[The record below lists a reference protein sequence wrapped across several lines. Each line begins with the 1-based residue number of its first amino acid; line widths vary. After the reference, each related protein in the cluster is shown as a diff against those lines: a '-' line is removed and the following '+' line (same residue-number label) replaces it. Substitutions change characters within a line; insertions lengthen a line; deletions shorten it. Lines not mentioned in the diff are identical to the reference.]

1 MATKIAYAIARE
13 SSGDKTLAVQF
24 ADLRQAAKDLGYEI
38 VLEFGEN
45 ISGNIAKYDYANPKF
60 IENLQIAINQKKPD
74 AIFCVS
80 MDRIT
85 RTPVMQGKY
94 LMDFSVIPQIP
105 IYFTRYKRWTIDP
118 ETKVVDEDWI
128 DELASDKSPKKERLN
143 IVARTA
149 PQREKNGAEGYY
161 IGHLSDGYCVKES
174 WGTYED
180 GQRRKIKKIIIDEER
195 RGVIED
201 IFQWYRNGYS
211 VGKIADLLNST
222 NVPTTNGYRAST
234 PEKFGHRQK
243 YKGKDGVERERIKS
257 KWNGSLVSQILSNTW
272 YKGIRKYRG
281 KTLTH
286 NAIIPVEE
294 WDEVAAMR
302 EERKL
307 SFRSKKEAT
316 KHIFLLS
323 DLFYCGQCGR
333 KMYGHYPGL
342 NNHYYC
348 SSKELKMNCGLTGIN
363 KENVEAIIYDIISN
377 KALKAVVEG
386 TGDFIITD
394 FFQINKKKEKEIKE
408 TIANNN
414 KIISNLESDND
425 TLDKKRDHLVDL
437 RSECYDNPE
446 MDAVYAAKI
455 SKINASKEDNKTKI
469 VKLQIENKDLNH
481 LLSANSNIKDI
492 LRNIIDDKELS
503 LIRQLFKQAIE
514 KVILFNARKRDDVIR
529 IKFRNGKQ
537 AEFVY
542 CARLLGNNYI
552 LLEEP
557 LHYDEKKHLIVS
569 SSNPTYIVIDNN
581 YYVFFR
587 NKGSNIESERNLYP
601 SLSINETTS
610 INIDN
615 GITIKDFIKM
625 VKDTNMVIPFERLE
639 EEPEIAKKQR
649 EHYQHW
655 RRKYNTGMPKGI
667 EPYILHNETYEK
679 IQVLR
684 NRLYKKTYK
693 IKMRKTLSDEEKEA
707 KISEIKRQLDAL
719 TVQVPLI
726 KPRKKRTSKKHDD
739 EELRKAFEEP
749 AE

>member
-13 SSGDKTLAVQF
+13 SSDDRTLQNQYDTIKKV
-24 ADLRQAAKDLGYEI
+24 AKELGYKI
-38 VLEFGEN
+38 VKEFGEN
-45 ISGNIAKYDYANPKF
+45 ITGDASKRDGAFAPF
-60 IENLQIAINQKKPD
+60 IEKLNNAIRDRKPD
-74 AIFCVS
+74 AIFIAAL
-80 MDRIT
+80 DRLT
-85 RTPVMQGKY
+85 RTTREQGY
-94 LMDFSVIPQIP
+94 FLTEFSAIKRIPM
-105 IYFTRYKRWTIDP
+105 YFAKEDVWTIDP
-118 ETKVVDEDWI
+118 KTGVLNEDAMKRMAA
-128 DELASDKSPKKERLN
+128 DTTPQNEREN
-143 IVARTA
+143 IKARTA
-149 PQREKNGAEGYY
+149 PQREKNGEEGYY
-161 IGHLSDGYCVKES
+161 IGHLSDGYCVKER
-174 WGTYED
+174 WGTYDD
-180 GQRRKIKKIIIDEER
+180 GQRRKIKKIDIDEER

-201 IFQWYRNGYS
+201 IFRWYRNGYS

-243 YKGKDGVERERIKS
+243 YKGKDGIERERRNS

-286 NAIIPVEE
+286 NAIISVEE
-294 WDEVAAMR
+294 WDEVAAIR

-333 KMYGHYPGL
+333 KMYGHYTGL

-363 KENVEAIIYDIISN
+363 KENVEAIIYDIICN

-408 TIANNN
+408 TIANNK
-414 KIISNLESDND
+414 KIISNLESDNQ
-425 TLDKKRDHLVDL
+425 TLDKKRNHLVDL
-437 RSECYDNPE
+437 RSECYDNPD

-455 SKINASKEDNKTKI
+455 NEINASKADNNTKI

-481 LLSANSNIKDI
+481 LLSTDSNIKDI

-503 LIRQLFKQAIE
+503 LIKQLFKQAIE
-514 KVILFNARKRDDVIR
+514 TVLLFNARKRDDVIR
-529 IKFRNGKQ
+529 IKFKNGKV

-542 CARLLGNNYI
+542 CASLLANRYI
-552 LLEEP
+552 LLEKP

-569 SSNPTYIVIDNN
+569 SSSTTYMVIDNN

-610 INIDN
+610 ISIDN
-615 GITIKDFIKM
+615 GITVKDFIKK
-625 VKDTNMVIPFERLE
+625 VKDTNMIIPFERLE

-667 EPYILHNETYEK
+667 EPYILHNETYEE

-684 NRLYKKTYK
+684 NRLYKRTYK
-693 IKMRKTLSDEEKEA
+693 IKMRKTLSDEEKKA

-726 KPRKKRTSKKHDD
+726 RPRKKRISKKHDD